1 MERDAAK
8 AAATSGAAEA
18 PDVGVILG
26 SYGNLGATSQIY
38 RQRCFDISDAD
49 RKSIPAVQAF
59 VKRVMDIVGAI
70 LALVIV
76 LPILPIIAIAVKLDS
91 SGPVLYRQKRVG
103 RMGEVF
109 TLYKFRTMIDRADS
123 LLETLLPMN
132 ERNGLLFKMT
142 NDPRT
147 TRIGKYLRRYSLD
160 ELPQL
165 WNVIKGEMSLVGPRP
180 PVIGEYEK
188 YEGDYFRRLEVLPG
202 ITGLWQVHA
211 RRDPSAEIYLAL
223 DLEYIDNWNLWLD
236 VRILLQTIVVR
247 CSWYGTVMPVT
258 SIRLKALSGG
268 WASAIGWA
276 SKASLS
282 DNGR

>member
-1 MERDAAK
+1 
-8 AAATSGAAEA
+8 
-18 PDVGVILG
+18 
-26 SYGNLGATSQIY
+26 
-38 RQRCFDISDAD
+38 
-49 RKSIPAVQAF
+49 
-59 VKRVMDIVGAI
+59 MDIVGAI

-211 RRDPSAEIYLAL
+211 RRDPSAE
-223 DLEYIDNWNLWLD
+223 YIPG
-236 VRILLQTIVVR
+236 
-247 CSWYGTVMPVT
+247 S
-258 SIRLKALSGG
+258 
-268 WASAIGWA
+268 
-276 SKASLS
+276 
-282 DNGR
+282 